1 MSWVKIRQMSNLSAN
16 ESNVDLLRFFKALA
30 DETRL
35 KMVALLASKS
45 RSGEQLAELLS
56 IKRATVS
63 HHLSKLAD
71 AGLVSSTSEGHK
83 KFYTLRLDA
92 VRATAQQLQA
102 KGAGLRVPEGA
113 DTSKFYPNRVLYDE
127 YDRKVLKRRLAAAA
141 SDVAEEVFGRA
152 QAHRQGHRTR
162 PRVHRETDQ
171 RSAGAPP
178 PRHGQPAQ
186 RHDRLPLDGAQVGRV
201 LACVS
206 AEIRAGSDNSG
217 RLLRIT
223 RIAQRSL

>member
-1 MSWVKIRQMSNLSAN
+1 MLPVDIRARWEAARLTQLLNTPRVVLRDQPRTSAKSDFYEN
-16 ESNVDLLRFFKALA
+16 DSAQLR
-30 DETRL
+30 
-35 KMVALLASKS
+35 
-45 RSGEQLAELLS
+45 EQLAELLS

-71 AGLVSSTSEGHK
+71 AGLVTSTSEGHK

-102 KGAGLRVPEGA
+102 KDAGLRVPEGA
-113 DTSKFYPNRVLYDE
+113 DTDE
-127 YDRKVLKRRLAAAA
+127 YDRKVLKGLFPQRRLAAAA
-141 SDVAEEVFGRA
+141 SDAAEEVSGRA

-201 LACVS
+201 LPCVS
-206 AEIRAGSDNSG
+206 VEIRAGSDNSG

-223 RIAQRSL
+223 RIAQRSP